1 MQEGRFIYA
10 SGTLT
15 FVTVAVKFCTI
26 LEKCGEQTRTAFE
39 NDMLKVAP
47 LLYLQAQQLPEV
59 ESDGEALPQGQVTP
73 EDYDWVCEGVSKL
86 LGDDDVYLDTCQPEE
101 HSTEETC
108 WRSVSEHLADV
119 YQPVR
124 NFLAAYQG
132 GMEAEMND
140 ALWAVAQ
147 NFRDYWGQA
156 LLDALRQLHRLK
168 YRTTGDGD
176 MYD

>member
-1 MQEGRFIYA
+1 MQEDRFIYA
-10 SGTLT
+10 SGTLA

-26 LEKCGEQTRTAFE
+26 LEKHGEQTRVAFE
-39 NDMLKVAP
+39 NDMLKIAP
-47 LLYLQAQQLPEV
+47 LLYLQAQRLPEV
-59 ESDGEALPQGQVTP
+59 ESEGEALPQEQVTQ
-73 EDYDWVCEGVSKL
+73 EDYDWVCKGVSEL
-86 LGDDDVYLDTCQPEE
+86 LGDDNVYLDICQPEE

-140 ALWAVAQ
+140 ALGAVERD
-147 NFRDYWGQA
+147 FREYWGQA
-156 LLDALRQLHRLK
+156 LLDAVRQLHRLK
-168 YRTTGDGD
+168 YRTAGDQD
-176 MYD
+176 LYD